1 LGEHEKPSGDGSDN
15 GSGGGI
21 ENVSL
26 KSALEE
32 RYLAYALSTIMHR
45 ALPDA
50 RDGLK
55 PVQRR
60 ILYAMRLLKLDPAGT
75 FKKCASVVG
84 EVIGKYHPHG
94 DQSIYDA
101 MVRLAQDFAQ
111 RYMLVDGQGNFGSID
126 GDNAAAYRYTEAK
139 LTEVAALLLQGI
151 DEDAVDLRPTYNNE
165 HDEPTVLPGAFPNM
179 LANGTTGIAV
189 GMATSIPPHNAAE
202 LCDAALYLIE
212 HPKATSDQ
220 LMTFVPGPDLPT
232 GGIIVESKSSIAET
246 YRTGR
251 GGFRIRARWHKEETG
266 RGTYI
271 IVVTEIPYLVQKG
284 RLIEAIAD
292 LVNEKKVPILADV
305 RDESAEDI
313 RLVLEPRTRAVDEH
327 VLMETLYKLTELETR
342 FSMNMNV
349 LVDGKVPRVIG
360 LSEALQIWLDHRR
373 VVLQRRS
380 SFRLG
385 EIDRRLERLG
395 GLLVAFLNL
404 DEVIRIIREEDEPK
418 PALIKRFEL
427 TDLQAETILDTRLR
441 QLRKL
446 EEMQLRKEFDE
457 LTEEKKQIE
466 GLLGDTAKQWKTIAW
481 EIREVKKKFGPD
493 SKIGKRRTSFADMPT
508 GMAAMD
514 MSEALVEREPITVVF
529 SDKGW
534 IRALKGHVSD
544 LTGLQFK
551 GDDKLRQW
559 FHTETTAKIFVLV
572 SNGKV
577 FTLEASRLPGGRGF
591 GDPLRLIADIDEGAE
606 VITLWQHQPGARY
619 LMIATGENDVRGFV
633 APSDELLA
641 NTKKGK
647 NVLSVDS
654 KWKAVMAIPVNG
666 DSVAIIGENRKL
678 LVYSL
683 SEVPEMNRGKGVRL
697 QKYKDGTVAD
707 ARTFTLS
714 DGLTWTSSDGRTYT
728 VGKPELDEWIGKRAE
743 AGKLPP
749 KGFPKNNRFVG

>member
-1 LGEHEKPSGDGSDN
+1 MSDDIPPSGKDGSGDRPAD
-15 GSGGGI
+15 GI

-26 KSALEE
+26 KAALEE

-60 ILYAMRLLKLDPAGT
+60 ILYAMRLLKLDPAGA

-126 GDNAAAYRYTEAK
+126 GDNPAAYRYTEAK

-165 HDEPTVLPGAFPNM
+165 HDEPVVLPGAFPNM

-212 HPKATSDQ
+212 HPGTDSSQ
-220 LMTFVPGPDLPT
+220 LMTFVPGPDFPT
-232 GGIIVESKSSIAET
+232 GGIIVEGKASIAET

-251 GGFRIRARWHKEETG
+251 GGFRLRARWHKEDTG
-266 RGTYI
+266 RGTYVI
-271 IVVTEIPYLVQKG
+271 IVTEIPYMVQKG
-284 RLIEAIAD
+284 RLIEALAD
-292 LVNEKKVPILADV
+292 LINDKKVPILADV

-313 RLVLEPRTRAVDEH
+313 RVVLEPKTRAVDEH

-342 FSMNMNV
+342 ISMNMNV
-349 LVDGKVPRVIG
+349 LVDGMVPRVIG
-360 LSEALQIWLDHRR
+360 LAEALQIWLDHRR

-380 SFRLG
+380 KFRLG

-395 GLLVAFLNL
+395 GLLIAFLNL

-446 EEMQLRKEFDE
+446 EEMELRKEFDA
-457 LTEEKKQIE
+457 LTSEKAEIE
-466 GLLGDTAKQWKTIAW
+466 ALLGDTAKQWKTIAW
-481 EIREVKKKFGPD
+481 EIREVKKKFGAE
-493 SKIGKRRTSFADMPT
+493 SRIGKRRSTFADMPT
-508 GMAAMD
+508 GMAAVD
-514 MSEALVEREPITVVF
+514 MSEALIEREPITVVL

-534 IRALKGHVSD
+534 IRALKGHVADITS
-544 LTGLQFK
+544 LQFK
-551 GDDKLRQW
+551 ADDKLRQW
-559 FHTETTAKIFVLV
+559 FHTETTAKLLMLV

-577 FTLEASRLPGGRGF
+577 FNIEASKLPGGRGF
-591 GDPLRLIADIDEGAE
+591 GDPVRLMADIDEGTE
-606 VITLWQHQPGARY
+606 IISLWPHQAGSKI
-619 LMIATGENDVRGFV
+619 LMIATGDNDVRGFL

-647 NVLSVDS
+647 NVLTVDG
-654 KWKAVMAIPVNG
+654 KWRAVLAVPAQG
-666 DSVAIIGENRKL
+666 DTVA
-678 LVYSL
+678 
-683 SEVPEMNRGKGVRL
+683 EVPEMTRGKGVRL
-697 QKYKDGTVAD
+697 QKYKDGNVAD
-707 ARTFTLS
+707 AKVFAIAN
-714 DGLTWTSSDGRTYT
+714 GLQWQSSDGRTYT
-728 VGKPELDEWIGKRAE
+728 VARPELDEWIGKRAE

-749 KGFPKNNRFVG
+749 KGFPKGNRFG

>member
-1 LGEHEKPSGDGSDN
+1 MGEHVTPPGGDGDKPAD
-15 GSGGGI
+15 GI

-26 KSALEE
+26 KAALEE

-60 ILYAMRLLKLDPAGT
+60 ILYAMRLLKLDPAGA

-126 GDNAAAYRYTEAK
+126 GDNPAAYRYTEAK

-151 DEDAVDLRPTYNNE
+151 DEDAVDFRATYNNE
-165 HDEPTVLPGAFPNM
+165 NDEPVVLPGAFPNL

-212 HPKATSDQ
+212 HPGTPSDK
-220 LMTFVPGPDLPT
+220 LVTFVPGPDFPT
-232 GGIIVESKSSIAET
+232 GGILVESRASIAET

-251 GGFRIRARWHKEETG
+251 GGFRLRARWHKEETG

-271 IVVTEIPYLVQKG
+271 IVVTEIPYLVRKG
-284 RLIEAIAD
+284 ALIEALAD
-292 LVNEKKVPILADV
+292 LINEKKVPILVDV

-313 RLVLEPRTRAVDEH
+313 RVVLEPKSRAVDENM
-327 VLMETLYKLTELETR
+327 LMETLFRLTELETR
-342 FSMNMNV
+342 LSMNMNV
-349 LVDGKVPRVIG
+349 LVDGMVPRVIG
-360 LSEALQIWLDHRR
+360 LAEALQIWLDHRR

-380 SFRLG
+380 RHRLS

-395 GLLVAFLNL
+395 GLLIAFLNL

-446 EEMQLRKEFDE
+446 EEMELRKEFDE
-457 LTEEKKQIE
+457 LTIEKSQIE
-466 GLLGDTAKQWKTIAW
+466 GLLGDTPKQWKTIAW
-481 EIREVKKKFGPD
+481 EIREVRKKFGPET
-493 SKIGKRRTSFADMPT
+493 KIGKRRTTFADMP
-508 GMAAMD
+508 AAMAD
-514 MSEALVEREPITVVF
+514 IDFTAAMVEREPVTVVL

-534 IRALKGHVSD
+534 IRALKGHVND
-544 LTGLQFK
+544 LTSLTFK
-551 GDDKLRQW
+551 GDDKLKLW
-559 FHTETTAKIFVLV
+559 FHTETTARLLMLA

-577 FTLEASRLPGGRGF
+577 FTLDASKLPGGRGF
-591 GDPLRLIADIDEGAE
+591 GDPVRLMADIDEEAE
-606 VITLWQHQPGARY
+606 IIALFPHQPGQKL
-619 LMIATGENDVRGFV
+619 LMLATGDNDVRGFV
-633 APSDELLA
+633 APTDELLA
-641 NTKKGK
+641 NTKKGR
-647 NVLSVDS
+647 NVLTVDG
-654 KWKAVMAIPVNG
+654 KWRAVLAVPAAG
-666 DSVAIIGENRKL
+666 DHVAIIGENRKL
-678 LVYSL
+678 LVFPL
-683 SEVPEMNRGKGVRL
+683 ADVPEMTRGKGVRL
-697 QKYKDGTVAD
+697 QRYKDGNVAD
-707 ARTFTLS
+707 AKVFAMAG
-714 DGLTWTSSDGRTYT
+714 GLTWMSSDGRTYT
-728 VGKPELDEWIGKRAE
+728 VARPELDEWLGKRAE

-749 KGFPKNNRFVG
+749 KGFPKGNRFG

>member
-1 LGEHEKPSGDGSDN
+1 MGEDSKPPGDSPGD
-15 GSGGGI
+15 GI

-60 ILYAMRLLKLDPAGT
+60 ILYAMRLLKLDPASA

-101 MVRLAQDFAQ
+101 MVRLAQSFAQ

-139 LTEVAALLLQGI
+139 LTEVGALLLQGI
-151 DEDAVDLRPTYNNE
+151 DEDAVDFRATYNNE
-165 HDEPTVLPGAFPNM
+165 NDEPVVLPGAFPNM

-189 GMATSIPPHNAAE
+189 GMATAIPPHNAAE

-212 HPKATSDQ
+212 HPTATSAQ

-232 GGIIVESKSSIAET
+232 GGIIVESKASIAET

-251 GGFRIRARWHKEETG
+251 GGFRIRSRWHKEETG

-284 RLIEAIAD
+284 RLIEALAD
-292 LVNEKKVPILADV
+292 LINEKKVPILGDV

-313 RLVLEPRTRAVDEH
+313 RLVLEPKTRAVDEH
-327 VLMETLYKLTELETR
+327 VLMETLFKLTELETR

-349 LVDGKVPRVIG
+349 LVDGMVPRVIG
-360 LSEALQIWLDHRR
+360 LAEALQIWLDHRR

-380 SFRLG
+380 RFRLG
-385 EIDRRLERLG
+385 EIERRLERLS
-395 GLLVAFLNL
+395 GLLIAFLNL

-446 EEMQLRKEFDE
+446 EEMELRKEFAA
-457 LTEEKKQIE
+457 LTEEKSQIE
-466 GLLGDTAKQWKTIAW
+466 TLLADTAKQWKTIAW
-481 EIREVKKKFGPD
+481 EIRAVKKAFGPD
-493 SKIGKRRTSFADMPT
+493 TAIGKRRTSFADMPS
-508 GMAAMD
+508 GMAAID
-514 MSEALVEREPITVVF
+514 LSEALVEREPITVVL

-544 LTGLQFK
+544 LASLTFK
-551 GDDKLRQW
+551 ADDALRLW
-559 FHTETTAKIFVLV
+559 FHSETTAKLLMLV

-577 FTLEASRLPGGRGF
+577 FTLEASKLPGGRGF
-591 GDPLRLIADIDEGAE
+591 GDPVRLMADIDEDAAI
-606 VITLWQHQPGARY
+606 VTLWPHQPGTKL
-619 LMIATGENDVRGFV
+619 LMVATGDNDVRGFV
-633 APSDELLA
+633 APSDDLVA
-641 NTKKGK
+641 NTRKGR
-647 NVLSVDS
+647 NVLTVDGT
-654 KWKAVMAIPVNG
+654 WKAVLAVPATG

-678 LVYSL
+678 IVYPL
-683 SEVPEMNRGKGVRL
+683 AEVPEMTRGKGVRL
-697 QKYKDGTVAD
+697 QKYKDGGVAD
-707 ARTFTLS
+707 AKVFS
-714 DGLTWTSSDGRTYT
+714 MADGLTWMSSDGRTYT
-728 VGKPELDEWIGKRAE
+728 VAKPELDEWIGKRAE

-749 KGFPKNNRFVG
+749 KGFPKGNRFG

>member
-1 LGEHEKPSGDGSDN
+1 MDETTKPPGEGPGN
-15 GSGGGI
+15 GI

-60 ILYAMRLLKLDPAGT
+60 ILYAMRLLKLDPTSA

-139 LTEVAALLLQGI
+139 LTEVGALLLQGI
-151 DEDAVDLRPTYNNE
+151 DEDAVDFRATYNNE
-165 HDEPTVLPGAFPNM
+165 NDEPVVLPGAFPNM

-220 LMTFVPGPDLPT
+220 LITFVPGPDLPT
-232 GGIIVESKSSIAET
+232 GGIIVESRASITET

-284 RLIEAIAD
+284 RLIETLAD
-292 LVNEKKVPILADV
+292 LINEKKVPILGDV

-313 RLVLEPRTRAVDEH
+313 RLVIEPKTRLVDEN
-327 VLMETLYKLTELETR
+327 VLMETLFKLTELETR

-349 LVDGKVPRVIG
+349 LVDGMVPRVIG
-360 LSEALQIWLDHRR
+360 LCEALQIWLDHRR

-380 SFRLG
+380 RFRLG
-385 EIDRRLERLG
+385 EIERRLERLG
-395 GLLVAFLNL
+395 GLLIAFLNL

-418 PALIKRFEL
+418 PALIRRFEL

-446 EEMQLRKEFDE
+446 EEMELRKEFDK
-457 LTEEKKQIE
+457 LTEEKGQIE
-466 GLLGDTAKQWKTIAW
+466 ELLGDTAKQWKTIDW
-481 EIREVKKKFGPD
+481 EIRAVKKAFGPETT
-493 SKIGKRRTSFADMPT
+493 IGKRRTTFADMPT
-508 GMAAMD
+508 GMAAID
-514 MSEALVEREPITVVF
+514 LSEALVEREPITVVL

-544 LTGLQFK
+544 LTSLTFK
-551 GDDKLRQW
+551 ADDTLRFW
-559 FHTETTAKIFVLV
+559 FHTETTAKLLMLV

-577 FTLEASRLPGGRGF
+577 FTLEASKLPGGRGF
-591 GDPLRLIADIDEGAE
+591 GDPVRLMADIDEDAG
-606 VITLWQHQPGARY
+606 IISLWPHQAGTRL
-619 LMIATGENDVRGFV
+619 LMIATGDHDVRGFV
-633 APSDELLA
+633 ALSDELVA
-641 NTKKGK
+641 NTRKGK
-647 NVLSVDS
+647 NVLTVDG
-654 KWKAVMAIPVNG
+654 KWKAVLAVPAMG

-678 LVYSL
+678 IVYPL
-683 SEVPEMNRGKGVRL
+683 AEVPEMTRGKGVRL
-697 QKYKDGTVAD
+697 QKYKDGNVAD
-707 ARTFTLS
+707 AKVFS
-714 DGLTWTSSDGRTYT
+714 MADGLTWLSSDGRKYT
-728 VGKPELDEWIGKRAE
+728 VARPELDEWIGKRAE

-749 KGFPKNNRFVG
+749 KGFPKGNRFVG